1 MNECTHHP
9 RKHIKNAKC
18 SLFSKDDKGLILSI
32 DDKAYLRPIA
42 TSTFR
47 IISGHQ
53 EVIEDKVHLVNDV
66 DQTIV
71 TVRPK
76 YYICSS
82 GSVWASETMLL
93 RIEVPKLFEVVAKLV
108 HIDCVA
114 YHCVDFALM
123 FMTVY
128 SIFKTQQCMKT
139 SLQ

>member
-1 MNECTHHP
+1 M
-9 RKHIKNAKC
+9 
-18 SLFSKDDKGLILSI
+18 
-32 DDKAYLRPIA
+32 
-42 TSTFR
+42 
-47 IISGHQ
+47 SGHQ

-76 YYICSS
+76 YYIGSS

-93 RIEVPKLFEVVAKLV
+93 RREVPQLFEVGEAG

-128 SIFKTQQCMKT
+128 FIFKTQQCMKMHCSNT
-139 SLQ
+139 KCRL